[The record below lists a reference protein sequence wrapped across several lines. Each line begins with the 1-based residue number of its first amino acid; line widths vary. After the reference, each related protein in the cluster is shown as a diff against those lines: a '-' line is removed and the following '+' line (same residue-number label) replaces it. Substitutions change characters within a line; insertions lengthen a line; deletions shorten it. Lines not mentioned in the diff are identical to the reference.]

1 MAIEVDLYSDTV
13 TRPTPEMRRFMCEAD
28 VGDEQKHED
37 PTVNLLQE
45 MVAELLGKEAALFL
59 PSGTM
64 CNEIA
69 LRVHCRHG
77 EEMLAHK
84 TAHPIHFEAGGPAAL
99 AGVNVQALDGPRG
112 QYDAATLEAAI
123 RPDNR
128 HMPRSRL
135 AWVEQ
140 TSNLGGGSIWPLD
153 KVRAVTDV
161 ARRRGLS
168 THMDG
173 ARLMNAVV
181 ASGISAQQWAA
192 PFDSAWIDFTKGLG
206 APVGAAIAG
215 SRDFIA
221 EAWRLKQQMGGA
233 MRQAGI
239 IAAGGVYALEHHVKR
254 LAEDHANA
262 KRLAEGLAA
271 LPGIALD
278 PATVETNLVFFDLTG
293 ALDAPAAVERML
305 ARGVRMGALGPR
317 TIRAVT
323 HLDVSAQGIE
333 RALDAAKAVFK
344 DEPGGPHPLRPH
356 RHRHAEDG
364 RRGALP
370 RGRAGRRARHRP
382 PIRALH
388 LGHLPLRGRRL
399 HRDHRAARRVGLPPP
414 IPRGERPGL
423 PPRHLQGAE
432 PRRGLRARRGGRA
445 TASSAATI
453 PTRTW
458 KEAFLHPKQALGIVV
473 QFAQPGPAHGTRA
486 PLHAST
492 GSALTSAPRDA
503 AGPPHARAVAR
514 ARRDPVGHGAS
525 GEDGR
530 RAAGQPRLQMAG
542 LVHEACR
549 GNRPG
554 PE

>member
-1 MAIEVDLYSDTV
+1 MAMAIEVDLSSDTV
-13 TRPTPEMRRFMCEAD
+13 TKPTQDMRRFMCEAE

-77 EEMLAHK
+77 EEMLAHQS
-84 TAHPIHFEAGGPAAL
+84 AHPIHFEGGGPAAL
-99 AGVNVQALDGPRG
+99 AGVNVRPLDGPRG

-135 AWVEQ
+135 VWIEQ
-140 TSNLGGGSIWPLD
+140 TSNLGGGSIWPLG
-153 KVRAVTDV
+153 KVREVTDV
-161 ARRRGLS
+161 ARRRGLA

-181 ASGISAQQWAA
+181 ASGVSAAEWAA

-215 SRDFIA
+215 PRDFIA

-239 IAAGGVYALEHHVKR
+239 IAAGGIYALRHHVKR

-262 KRLAEGLAA
+262 RRLAEGLAK
-271 LPGIALD
+271 LPGIKLD
-278 PATVETNLVFFDLTG
+278 PATVETNLVFFDLTR
-293 ALDAPAAVERML
+293 AIDAPTAVQELL

-323 HLDVSAQGIE
+323 HLDVSA
-333 RALDAAKAVFK
+333 AAIDKTLA
-344 DEPGGPHPLRPH
+344 
-356 RHRHAEDG
+356 
-364 RRGALP
+364 
-370 RGRAGRRARHRP
+370 
-382 PIRALH
+382 
-388 LGHLPLRGRRL
+388 
-399 HRDHRAARRVGLPPP
+399 AARE
-414 IPRGERPGL
+414 IF
-423 PPRHLQGAE
+423 QG
-432 PRRGLRARRGGRA
+432 
-445 TASSAATI
+445 
-453 PTRTW
+453 
-458 KEAFLHPKQALGIVV
+458 
-473 QFAQPGPAHGTRA
+473 
-486 PLHAST
+486 
-492 GSALTSAPRDA
+492 
-503 AGPPHARAVAR
+503 
-514 ARRDPVGHGAS
+514 
-525 GEDGR
+525 
-530 RAAGQPRLQMAG
+530 
-542 LVHEACR
+542 
-549 GNRPG
+549 
-554 PE
+554 